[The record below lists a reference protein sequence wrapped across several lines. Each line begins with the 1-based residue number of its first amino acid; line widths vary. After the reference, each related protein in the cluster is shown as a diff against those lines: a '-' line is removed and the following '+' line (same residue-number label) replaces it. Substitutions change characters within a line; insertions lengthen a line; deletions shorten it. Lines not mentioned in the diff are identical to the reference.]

1 MSELPTIPGYATE
14 RLLGE
19 GAYGRV
25 YLARETEGLGR
36 QVAIK
41 LYTREGNAD
50 FQRELDALRKVE
62 ALRQEGAE
70 GLVQSL
76 ATGEHEGQGFLV
88 FEYLGAGSLADSVA
102 ADGPLPL
109 ERTLEVATQLSQA
122 LGALHAAGIWHR
134 DVKPQNVLLGTDGKA
149 KLADFGLARGLSG
162 TLSAAGSPAFA
173 APEVIAGR
181 PSDGPK
187 ADVYSLG
194 ATLIYALTGSTILPG
209 RADVFVLE
217 QAGVPRPV
225 QRVLLQATTADPAA
239 RLANVSGL
247 LGGLELACSESARL
261 VREEQHAGE
270 EQGASEWPPE
280 KLPETA
286 RTKSDLPDLESDRTS
301 ERTSSMPYTTSPT
314 ATTDDYFA
322 TAGEPRTSKKAVW
335 SLILALLV
343 IPSMLGTFG
352 VSAVLWRSAATS
364 DFELMSKRGSA
375 EDRVWQLESQLD
387 AAQRNED
394 EERARSLALK
404 LEEAQAEV
412 ARLRAEEDAAEPRAG
427 LQLLPLLGLGVALG
441 CEIGAAVLGILALM
455 AIGKDPLLTGKGAA
469 IGGLIVAGI
478 NGLLVLCIVPALMF
492 SLVSRD
498 SPQMQPVEIAI
509 EEAPTPVPVAPAEP
523 R

>member
-1 MSELPTIPGYATE
+1 MSELPTIPGYVTE

-25 YLARETEGLGR
+25 YLARESEGLGR

-50 FQRELDALRKVE
+50 FQNELNALRKVE

-88 FEYLGAGSLADSVA
+88 FEYLGAGSLADAVA

-134 DVKPQNVLLGTDGKA
+134 DVTPQNVLLGTDGKA

-217 QAGVPRPV
+217 QAGVPRTV

-261 VREEQHAGE
+261 VREE
-270 EQGASEWPPE
+270 S
-280 KLPETA
+280 LETA

-301 ERTSSMPYTTSPT
+301 ERTSSMQSTTSPAT
-314 ATTDDYFA
+314 ADDYFM
-322 TAGEPRTSKKAVW
+322 TAGEPRTSRAAVW

-343 IPSMLGTFG
+343 IPSVLGTVG
-352 VSAVLWRSAATS
+352 VSAVLWRSAATT
-364 DFELMSKRGSA
+364 DFELMSQRGNA

-387 AAQRNED
+387 QALTNED
-394 EERARSLALK
+394 EERARSLT
-404 LEEAQAEV
+404 LELEAAQAEV
-412 ARLRAEEDAAEPRAG
+412 ARLRAEEGAAEPQTG
-427 LQLLPLLGLGVALG
+427 LQLLPLLGLVVALG

-455 AIGKDPLLTGKGAA
+455 AIGRDPLLTGKGAA
-469 IGGLIVAGI
+469 IGGLIVAGL
-478 NGLLVLCIVPALMF
+478 NGLLVLCIVPGLMF
-492 SLVSRD
+492 SMARD
-498 SPQMQPVEIAI
+498 APSPQPPVVV
-509 EEAPTPVPVAPAEP
+509 EAVEVSPVPAEP